1 MRTWSIRV
9 QLIGPDGDIEL
20 EKDIGIELSEE
31 QACNL
36 YDDMSSGDE
45 TLNED

>member
-1 MRTWSIRV
+1 MRYFSVKV
-9 QLIGPDGDIEL
+9 QLIDPDSDIVL

-36 YDDMSSGDE
+36 YDDTGV
-45 TLNED
+45 LNIKEE